1 MAERGRKI
9 IVWSS
14 GNLPLWESPLLDD
27 FPKERWYRVSERER
41 RSFECLKTSK
51 SYDRFYTFL
60 DSFKEIVFEN
70 ELKDLCCAWAMAQ
83 TLVED
88 RSYNLTGD
96 DNINDKSLYYVKLTD
111 SCLKAIEEYIIHKV
125 CNIISYLMDFQSL
138 LYVIKK

>member
-1 MAERGRKI
+1 
-9 IVWSS
+9 
-14 GNLPLWESPLLDD
+14 
-27 FPKERWYRVSERER
+27 
-41 RSFECLKTSK
+41 
-51 SYDRFYTFL
+51 
-60 DSFKEIVFEN
+60 
-70 ELKDLCCAWAMAQ
+70 MAQ

-125 CNIISYLMDFQSL
+125 CNIISYLMDFQLL